1 MSVFYISRLPGKAL
15 RTLVDITML
24 AEGFYMLFQT
34 QPGKLDIKISEPGI
48 PFISLQ
54 ADLLFKQA
62 IMALLSIFA

>member
-1 MSVFYISRLPGKAL
+1 
-15 RTLVDITML
+15 
-24 AEGFYMLFQT
+24 MLFQT